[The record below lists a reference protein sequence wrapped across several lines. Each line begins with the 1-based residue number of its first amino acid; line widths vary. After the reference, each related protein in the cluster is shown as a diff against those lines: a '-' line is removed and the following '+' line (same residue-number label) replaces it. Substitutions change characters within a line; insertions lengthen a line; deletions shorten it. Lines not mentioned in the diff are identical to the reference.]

1 MLYDFKLNL
10 SQNNCYSHFQMHLSL
25 LFLIIPLSLFNCC
38 SHISISQKYQTL
50 TRYIQERLLTFM
62 MREKYHYINHYIY
75 FFIIHLF
82 RDTNVT
88 SIFYKSS
95 QTTLKKDKGSTSLS
109 LSLSLSIALFLVL
122 WHHTFFTSSKFPTK
136 FYKNIVTFMSSN
148 KYIMKICFMK
158 NLRKLI

>member
-1 MLYDFKLNL
+1 
-10 SQNNCYSHFQMHLSL
+10 MHLSL

-62 MREKYHYINHYIY
+62 MRESIIILIITYI
-75 FFIIHLF
+75 FIIHLF

-122 WHHTFFTSSKFPTK
+122 WHHTFFSSSKFPTK